1 MAIHKKAKNMHIT
14 VVTDYNL
21 VVGGKL
27 EKVTSKFNT
36 EAKNGN
42 LNLISNKKI
51 VSDGNKG

>member
-1 MAIHKKAKNMHIT
+1 MYIT

-27 EKVTSKFNT
+27 EKVRSKFNT

>member
-1 MAIHKKAKNMHIT
+1 MAIHKKAKNISIT
-14 VVTDYNL
+14 VVSDYNL

-27 EKVTSKFNT
+27 EKLTNKFNT
-36 EAKNGN
+36 EAKSGN